1 MDDIEPIHLTE
12 EEIKGYFSFF
22 NISNDGFI
30 TKRQL
35 KRSME
40 LLGIQLS
47 NEDLDLMI
55 QTADHD
61 SDGLISLE
69 DFKSLPFIAPVTF

>member
-1 MDDIEPIHLTE
+1 MEVVENINLTE
-12 EEIKGYFSFF
+12 EEIKNYFSFF

-30 TKRQL
+30 SKRQL

-40 LLGIQLS
+40 ILGLELTE
-47 NEDLDLMI
+47 EDLDIMI
-55 QTADHD
+55 QTADLD

-69 DFKSLPFIAPVTF
+69 DFKSLPFITCNIP